1 MHLFKPP
8 PLKLM
13 CLSLIDAVSVN
24 KNHTLPFNV
33 VFLRTRLS
41 IAKKRGLPINLK
53 ILPVIS
59 IKAFIFQTSLP
70 TQTQFIFYH
79 SHQLI
84 YWPFPVHTWPF
95 CHCII
100 YSFHF
105 NSYRFFKVQSSFY
118 LFFFF
123 LPSLTIL
130 IASPNPLIPS
140 ISLNPIC
147 TTQPDTLPKSPC
159 HFSNSKTFHG
169 SECFFLLFLF

>member
-41 IAKKRGLPINLK
+41 IAKKKKKRGLPINLK

-100 YSFHF
+100 YFFHF

-118 LFFFF
+118 LFFFLTF
-123 LPSLTIL
+123 LDHSNCKPES
-130 IASPNPLIPS
+130 
-140 ISLNPIC
+140 
-147 TTQPDTLPKSPC
+147 
-159 HFSNSKTFHG
+159 SNSIYFTQSYLYHAARHTSKITM
-169 SECFFLLFLF
+169 SFL